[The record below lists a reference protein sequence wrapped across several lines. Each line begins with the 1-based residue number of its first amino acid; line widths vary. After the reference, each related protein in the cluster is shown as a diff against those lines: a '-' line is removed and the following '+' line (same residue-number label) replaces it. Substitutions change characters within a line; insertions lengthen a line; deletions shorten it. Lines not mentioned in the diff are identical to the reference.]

1 MDRAAWQVTVHA
13 VSKSPTQLSDLSLL
27 HSKKANKINRYIF
40 MPRIYPGMDTRV
52 KANYSQ
58 FSLVQ
63 SLSFVG
69 LLWPHGLQ
77 HAASLPYPSPTP
89 GVCSNSCLL
98 NQWCHPNHLILC
110 LPLLLPSIFPS
121 IRVFS
126 NESVLC
132 IWWPKY
138 WSFSFNISPSNEY
151 SGLIFQWI
159 FRTDFL

>member
-1 MDRAAWQVTVHA
+1 MDRAAWQVTVHV

-63 SLSFVG
+63 SLSCVWLFVTPWTAARCQPYLSITNSWS
-69 LLWPHGLQ
+69 LLKFM
-77 HAASLPYPSPTP
+77 SIESMMPS
-89 GVCSNSCLL
+89 
-98 NQWCHPNHLILC
+98 NHLILC

-126 NESVLC
+126 NESVLH
-132 IWWPKY
+132 IRWPKY
-138 WSFSFNISPSNEY
+138 
-151 SGLIFQWI
+151 
-159 FRTDFL
+159 